1 VDMNSNEHKP
11 RYASIQEFVDS
22 KDQRVELF
30 HAWAAKAR
38 PTLRRMIETG
48 RGIRI
53 DELHRTLDLM
63 VAFTEKDPDA
73 THPSVQHKSHL
84 AGVAKQAQD

>member
-1 VDMNSNEHKP
+1 MTSKDKKP
-11 RYASIQEFVDS
+11 RYASIQEFKDS

-38 PTLRRMIETG
+38 PTIKRMIETG
-48 RGIRI
+48 RGVCI
-53 DELHRTLDLM
+53 DELHRPLDLL
-63 VAFTEKDPDA
+63 VAFTENDPDA

-84 AGVAKQAQD
+84 AGVPRQGQD